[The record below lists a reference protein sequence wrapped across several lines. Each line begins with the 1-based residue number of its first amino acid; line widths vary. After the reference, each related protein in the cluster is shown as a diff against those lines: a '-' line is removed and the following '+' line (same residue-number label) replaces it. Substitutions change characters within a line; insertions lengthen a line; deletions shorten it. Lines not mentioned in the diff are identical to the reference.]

1 MRSENSTVFRV
12 RTNGLLHDE
21 LSVPFICNVF
31 LFFFG
36 LFFFC
41 LQPSVG
47 LGQQVE
53 LQRFEFTRPLM
64 GVEFK
69 IVLYAES
76 ETVAA
81 DAAEE
86 AFAEIQL
93 FDASLSDYKSGSEIR
108 RLCGS
113 APHAKPVPI
122 SERLWRTIQHSETM
136 HQKTNGAFDITI
148 GPLSRVWRTARKRNR
163 LPTDVKVNDALAR
176 MGMQHIRLV
185 ERKSGDESD
194 VESNQET
201 RKFLQLDLANMQLDF
216 GGIAKGLA
224 ADSALKVLSDAG
236 VNSALIDASGDVVV
250 SDAPPGEEAW
260 SVEIPS
266 TDESTATI
274 SLVNGAVATSGDVYQ
289 FLEVDGV
296 RYSHLVDPK
305 TGRAITTPRIVTV
318 IGRDGMTCDS
328 YASAISVLGQEGL
341 SDIEFEGLSIQII
354 EGSNRK
360 LTQFSLFRT
369 PKFPS
374 IQSSSDDQGPQK

>member
-1 MRSENSTVFRV
+1 MRSKSSPVSRLGTNS
-12 RTNGLLHDE
+12 LPHDE
-21 LSVPFICNVF
+21 LGLPFICHLF
-31 LFFFG
+31 LFFSG
-36 LFFFC
+36 LFFIC
-41 LQPSVG
+41 LFPSVG
-47 LGQQVE
+47 LGQQVD

-69 IVLYAES
+69 IVLFAES
-76 ETVAA
+76 ETVASSAA
-81 DAAEE
+81 DK
-86 AFAEIQL
+86 AFAEIQM

-108 RLCGS
+108 RLCAS
-113 APHAKPVPI
+113 APHTKPVSI
-122 SERLWRTIQHSETM
+122 SERLWQAIRHSETM
-136 HQKTNGAFDITI
+136 HEKTGGAFDITI
-148 GPLSRVWRTARKRNR
+148 GPLSRVWRTSRRRNR
-163 LPTDVKVNDALAR
+163 LPTDAKVNDALAR
-176 MGMQHIRLV
+176 MGMQHIHLV
-185 ERKSGDESD
+185 ERKSGGDSGVESD
-194 VESNQET
+194 QET
-201 RKFLQLDLANMQLDF
+201 RKFLQLDLADMQLDF

-224 ADSALKVLSDAG
+224 ADSALKILSDAG
-236 VNSALIDASGDVVV
+236 INSALIDASGDVVV

-266 TDESTATI
+266 TDEDTATI

-305 TGRAITTPRIVTV
+305 TGRAITTSRIVTV

-341 SDIEFEGLSIQII
+341 PDIEFEGLSIQII

-360 LTQFSLFRT
+360 LTQFNVFRT

-374 IQSSSDDQGPQK
+374 IQSSSDDQALQK